1 MYRQG
6 TGFDPHCTPVLT
18 RFING
23 DHIGCKL
30 NEVQKQVMLL
40 IGEGYSSEQIAAKLH
55 KGIDTIHL
63 LPKKLYPV
71 CGVETQIDLF
81 KCGVR
86 CSLIKVER

>member
-30 NEVQKQVMLL
+30 NEVQKQVMTL
-40 IGEGYSSEQIAAKLH
+40 IGEGYSSEEIAAKLH
-55 KGIDTIHL
+55 KGIDTYTCCAKSCT
-63 LPKKLYPV
+63 PPA
-71 CGVETQIDLF
+71 E
-81 KCGVR
+81 
-86 CSLIKVER
+86 